1 MWPSSIPH
9 KVSCWPN
16 TLGAAAEMFWKKGKF
31 SLGSLLL
38 QLDLKDNA
46 VDVARIPTDKVAIAS
61 VHPGIGEEEHEE
73 LHGRSWVFHHNVP
86 GDDVHSVPLF
96 TVFQVTRC
104 ICYVAVIQAVVRE
117 KPECESSSTLTSAST
132 SQVECLSET
141 ESECAM
147 RRGAGEHQSMK
158 V

>member
-86 GDDVHSVPLF
+86 GDDVHNVPMFTMLHDKVHLLCSSDASSCEGKNLNVSRVPPSPPPPPRKLNACQKQSV
-96 TVFQVTRC
+96 Q
-104 ICYVAVIQAVVRE
+104 
-117 KPECESSSTLTSAST
+117 
-132 SQVECLSET
+132 
-141 ESECAM
+141 
-147 RRGAGEHQSMK
+147 
-158 V
+158 

>member
-1 MWPSSIPH
+1 M
-9 KVSCWPN
+9 
-16 TLGAAAEMFWKKGKF
+16 
-31 SLGSLLL
+31 

-46 VDVARIPTDKVAIAS
+46 MDVARIPTDKVAIAS

-86 GDDVHSVPLF
+86 GDDVHNVPMSQCSMIRS
-96 TVFQVTRC
+96 T
-104 ICYVAVIQAVVRE
+104 CYVAVMQAVVRG
-117 KPECESSSTLTSAST
+117 KPECESSSTITSAST

-147 RRGAGEHQSMK
+147 RRGAGVHQSRK